1 MRRFGAMSK
10 ISTKET
16 AEAILRGLPSVLGAS
31 VREDIHGHPRE
42 VHLLISPGPN
52 PRHLA
57 RDVRELL
64 QERLGVPVDQRIISI
79 AQLSSDP
86 DRLPVEP
93 SRPGASL
100 EAGAGSVP
108 RVPNGSAAVAA
119 TDPVEAGTVG
129 RVPAL
134 GPAPT
139 TGDAAGVGWGRDMES
154 EPGVPD
160 PLTVSQAASRR
171 RAPWPGASQGP
182 QARLIYQ
189 GIESTAKAGR
199 IQVRVRLSRED
210 QEFSGEA
217 TEVDGGLGRVRAA
230 ATAALRAATAACQER
245 VRFEVEAATLT
256 RALGREYVLVAAI
269 AASPLIGRR
278 PISLVGAQPV
288 DAGSEVAAVLAAL
301 QATNR
306 VIARALTSS

>member
-1 MRRFGAMSK
+1 MGK
-10 ISTKET
+10 ISTKER

-93 SRPGASL
+93 PRPGVSR
-100 EAGAGSVP
+100 EVGIGSAP

-119 TDPVEAGTVG
+119 TEPVEAPTVG
-129 RVPAL
+129 PVPTPVPA
-134 GPAPT
+134 PAM
-139 TGDAAGVGWGRDMES
+139 GDAARVEWGRPADS
-154 EPGVPD
+154 EPDRPD
-160 PLTVSQAASRR
+160 PVAGGQVASRR
-171 RAPWPGASQGP
+171 RAPWPDAVRGP
-182 QARLIYQ
+182 EARLIYQ

-199 IQVRVRLSRED
+199 IQVRVRLSRDD

-230 ATAALRAATAACQER
+230 ATATLRAATAACQER
-245 VRFEVEAATLT
+245 VRFEVEAASLT

-278 PISLVGAQPV
+278 PITLVGAQPV
-288 DAGSEVAAVLAAL
+288 DSGAEVAAVLAAL

-306 VIARALTSS
+306 VIARALTAA